1 MTIPDAPI
9 TDRQERFALGL
20 AFGLGPTIAAR
31 VVGYSHPSVIGS
43 RLVQDERIR
52 NIVRARRN
60 RRLDKL
66 ASLSLREL
74 EVIVRDRAISPAVRF
89 NAIKLSLALAGH
101 VEAKSVADDD
111 DPLKGKS
118 IASMSLS
125 ELDDVIRREKAKR
138 AEAARPVIDQAPA

>member
-1 MTIPDAPI
+1 MTNRDAPI
-9 TDRQERFALGL
+9 TDQQDRFALAT

-31 VVGYSHPSVIGS
+31 VVGYRHPSVIGA
-43 RLVQDERIR
+43 RLIQDERIR
-52 NIVRARRN
+52 NVVRARRH

-74 EVIVRDRAISPAVRF
+74 EAVIRDRSISQAVRF

-101 VEAKSVADDD
+101 VEAKSVPDEG

-118 IASMSLS
+118 IAAMSVA
-125 ELDDVIRREKAKR
+125 ELDEVIRREKARR
-138 AEAARPVIDQAPA
+138 AEAARPFIDQATA